1 MYGFVL
7 WLPSILKNGSTFGM
21 VETGW
26 LSAVLYLAATI
37 AMLLAS
43 WASDKLQ
50 ARKAFV
56 RPFLLVGA
64 IVFSGSYLLGSTNF
78 GASYALLVVAGA
90 AMYAPYG
97 PFFAI
102 VPELLPK
109 ATLKQPVVFI
119 DSGANSGRFIVS
131 EALRL
136 DFRSTRVLRL
146 GLRPAFP
153 HYGRTCAINR
163 LRER

>member
-1 MYGFVL
+1 MTIMAMQITIHQQSV
-7 WLPSILKNGSTFGM
+7 SILIAKKTAIGKPM
-21 VETGW
+21 AVEGYRF
-26 LSAVLYLAATI
+26 SVRRDNRVPHRPVVL
-37 AMLLAS
+37 
-43 WASDKLQ
+43 
-50 ARKAFV
+50 R
-56 RPFLLVGA
+56 
-64 IVFSGSYLLGSTNF
+64 
-78 GASYALLVVAGA
+78 
-90 AMYAPYG
+90 
-97 PFFAI
+97 
-102 VPELLPK
+102 
-109 ATLKQPVVFI
+109 ATLNQPVVCI

>member
-1 MYGFVL
+1 MNGIF
-7 WLPSILKNGSTFGM
+7 SILNTSGSPWGGTSAI
-21 VETGW
+21 
-26 LSAVLYLAATI
+26 LSALNEQGKAR
-37 AMLLAS
+37 LL
-43 WASDKLQ
+43 
-50 ARKAFV
+50 R
-56 RPFLLVGA
+56 
-64 IVFSGSYLLGSTNF
+64 STQ
-78 GASYALLVVAGA
+78 
-90 AMYAPYG
+90 
-97 PFFAI
+97 
-102 VPELLPK
+102 LPTMNLK
-109 ATLKQPVVFI
+109 ATLNQLVVFI

>member
-1 MYGFVL
+1 MKVSKEQAEQNRDALLDAASRPIYREHGLEGVGVAQIAREAGLTHGSLYGHFE
-7 WLPSILKNGSTFGM
+7 SKDHF
-21 VETGW
+21 
-26 LSAVLYLAATI
+26 AAE
-37 AMLLAS
+37 ACEH
-43 WASDKLQ
+43 
-50 ARKAFV
+50 AFV
-56 RPFLLVGA
+56 NGINKL
-64 IVFSGSYLLGSTNF
+64 
-78 GASYALLVVAGA
+78 
-90 AMYAPYG
+90 
-97 PFFAI
+97 
-102 VPELLPK
+102 K

>member
-1 MYGFVL
+1 MSAMRTANQGF
-7 WLPSILKNGSTFGM
+7 GRYRTGATF
-21 VETGW
+21 
-26 LSAVLYLAATI
+26 AHTI
-37 AMLLAS
+37 
-43 WASDKLQ
+43 
-50 ARKAFV
+50 
-56 RPFLLVGA
+56 
-64 IVFSGSYLLGSTNF
+64 
-78 GASYALLVVAGA
+78 
-90 AMYAPYG
+90 
-97 PFFAI
+97 
-102 VPELLPK
+102 K
-109 ATLKQPVVFI
+109 ATLNQPVVCI